1 MYNQQVEL
9 KNEKQ
14 RLNLLM
20 SYSSRAKIS
29 ASNVCYSGVNIIIG
43 NASLKVRDKI
53 SHVTFYNYEGQ
64 IKFGPYEG

>member
-1 MYNQQVEL
+1 IE
-9 KNEKQ
+9 EKEK
-14 RLNLLM
+14 LDLM
-20 SYSSRAKIS
+20 ISHSSRASIS

-53 SHVTFYNYEGQ
+53 KHVTFYNYEGQ